1 MNITNLV
8 ASQRAHAKFAT
19 LTTLQPPGRFSSLKI
34 EGEQVV
40 KFLVKPIV
48 DGVRINGGFFVLSR
62 DVLNRIDADMTDWER
77 APLEGLASD
86 GQLHAYNHD
95 GFWQPMDTLRDKN
108 YLEELW
114 STGQAPWKVWP

>member
-1 MNITNLV
+1 MDISKLV
-8 ASQRAHAKFAT
+8 ASPRADAKPGTVTPVEA
-19 LTTLQPPGRFSSLKI
+19 PGRFGSLQI
-34 EGEQVV
+34 EGGEVFR
-40 KFLVKPIV
+40 FLEKPIG
-48 DGVRINGGFFVLSR
+48 DGARINGGFFVLSR